1 MCYTKYIKKGN
12 TMNSSTII
20 IQNNELYDTI
30 SGLLFL
36 NTDRSF
42 NISLIEEQDITIEE
56 YLNGILEDIK
66 NKEIIYVLDLFNIIT
81 IMPKGVD
88 LDENIEIYS
97 NWDDIPIENKIKS
110 YQYNIQEYINRIIPL
125 RKKSSMFESTIEE
138 DNILYFYRDKKS
150 DLEYKLKYLLD
161 TENREK
167 FSKDISNLVDD
178 SSVILDKFLKL
189 KNKE

>member
-1 MCYTKYIKKGN
+1 
-12 TMNSSTII
+12 MNSSTII